1 MYPITWEVIDQE
13 TKHSWSCFLSHLI
26 KDLELGLGDRLTV
39 MSDMQKK
46 GGCVQGIFGQT
57 SKKHGAVKQEEKLSV
72 DVLRSVLSLKKEQ
85 EQQSKQHQTVNLL
98 LNNLVQLLK

>member
-72 DVLRSVLSLKKEQ
+72 DVLSLKKEQ